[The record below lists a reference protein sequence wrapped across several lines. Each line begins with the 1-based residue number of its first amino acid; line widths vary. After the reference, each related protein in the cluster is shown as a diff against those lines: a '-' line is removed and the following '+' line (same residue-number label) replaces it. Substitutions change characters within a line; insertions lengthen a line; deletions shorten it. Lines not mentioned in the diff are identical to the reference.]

1 MKTKKYLF
9 CLFVLIIGSCGPVL
23 SLYPLYNV
31 SDTIYE
37 PKLSGSWADDANGIT
52 IAFSRPEGEG
62 KTYHVEYTTKDKD
75 SKKVGKG
82 IFSAYLVRLGN
93 RLFLDVF
100 PEEMPNGSLEDPN
113 NYKWYYNA
121 FFLVPGHT
129 FAVVDSIE
137 PQLKMRITDSD
148 KLKGYLEKEPNAVKH
163 EIVTDSLVLTAKTAE
178 LQKFVIKY
186 ADNRDVFSTE
196 MNLKRQK

>member
-1 MKTKKYLF
+1 MKMKKYLF

-23 SLYPLYNV
+23 SLYPVYNV

-37 PKLSGSWADDANGIT
+37 PKLIGSWVDEVNNVTMDFT
-52 IAFSRPEGEG
+52 RPEAEG
-62 KTYHVEYTTKDKD
+62 RNYRLVYTSIDKD
-75 SKKVGKG
+75 SKKAAKG

-93 RLFLDVF
+93 KLFLDVF

-148 KLKGYLEKEPNAVKH
+148 KLKDFLEKEPNAVRH

-186 ADNRDVFSTE
+186 ADSRDVFSTE